1 MDEEQTVIESIYVIN
16 PLLIVEDN
24 VLALVASANEQ
35 VPDARKL
42 ERLYAYQALGRAM
55 DRTALLLTQPAARE
69 ITVMREVSDF
79 IKVATFG
86 SEPKYCHEY
95 LDLLPVG
102 HPLSARSVETLSTE
116 DVEEHEVLWRAGDPR
131 VSDENRPLVASAF
144 RSEPNSVER
153 KFLLA
158 RLESMPNTEIPRD
171 LLVHLIEE

>member
-1 MDEEQTVIESIYVIN
+1 MNEDQPVIESLYRLEPRSV
-16 PLLIVEDN
+16 VEDN

-35 VPDARKL
+35 VPSARKL
-42 ERLYAYQALGRAM
+42 ERLYTYQALERAM
-55 DRTALLLTQPAARE
+55 DKTALLFTQPAVRE

-86 SEPKYCHEY
+86 SEPKYCHDY

-102 HPLSARSVETLSTE
+102 HPLSTRSAETLSVE
-116 DVEEHEVLWRAGDPR
+116 DVEEHRVLWRAGDPR
-131 VSDENRPLVASAF
+131 VSDEHRPLVASAI

-158 RLESMPNTEIPRD
+158 RLESMPTTEIPRD
-171 LLVHLIEE
+171 LVINLIEE